1 MGGSG
6 CSHDPSG
13 LPAWCPMSTLSL
25 GLAEP
30 SQHQSIL
37 FRTQQISNRTRGR
50 SLEPVSLTIVIYAL
64 RPRTGIP
71 VRAP

>member
-1 MGGSG
+1 
-6 CSHDPSG
+6 
-13 LPAWCPMSTLSL
+13 MSTLSL